1 MADVGE
7 RQDGGALLTGDRRVA
22 GAAELAAAHGL
33 SDSTARPTLRRYV
46 VRLWQR
52 RHFIVKYATARST
65 AEYSASQ
72 LGQIWQLLTPLLSV
86 AVYFFIFG
94 LLLGTN
100 RGVTNFLGFLVIGVF
115 TFTFTRNS
123 LSNGV
128 RSING
133 NLGIIRA
140 LNFPRAVLPFSSV
153 LVELRQL
160 LFSIVLLFPIIPLT
174 AFINGTDD
182 VITWHWLLLIPA
194 VALQTLF
201 NLGIGLTIARIAAFQ
216 PDVNQLM
223 PFISRLWFYGSGVI
237 FSIQEFGSHL
247 PGALYDVLELNP
259 GAIYLDLYRAVLLT
273 SYKPFD
279 LPLGLSA
286 WTVGAAWAVVF
297 FAGGFVFFWRREEAY
312 GRG

>member
-1 MADVGE
+1 MADE
-7 RQDGGALLTGDRRVA
+7 RGGRDGGAVLTGARRA
-22 GAAELAAAHGL
+22 PHGAELAAQYGL
-33 SDSTARPTLRRYV
+33 SKSTARPSLRRYV
-46 VRLWQR
+46 ARLWQR
-52 RHFIVKYATARST
+52 RHFILSYATAQST
-65 AEYSASQ
+65 SQYSTSQ

-94 LLLGTN
+94 LLLQTN

-115 TFTFTRNS
+115 TFTYTRDT
-123 LSNGV
+123 LSHGA

-140 LNFPRAVLPFSSV
+140 LSFPRAVLPFSIV

-160 LFSIVLLFPIIPLT
+160 LFSVVLLFPIIPLT
-174 AFINGTDD
+174 GLLYGTTDT
-182 VITWHWLLLIPA
+182 ITWHWLLLVPA
-194 VALQTLF
+194 IALQTLF
-201 NLGIGLTIARIAAFQ
+201 NIGLGLILGRIAAFQ

-223 PFISRLWFYGSGVI
+223 PFVSRLWFYGSGVI
-237 FSIQEFGSHL
+237 FSIQHFGSNL
-247 PGALYDVLELNP
+247 PHALYDLLELNP
-259 GAIYLDLYRAVLLT
+259 GAIFLDLYRSVLLH

-286 WTVGAAWAVVF
+286 WTVAAAWAVLF
-297 FAGGFVFFWRREEAY
+297 FAGGFLFFWRREEAY